1 MDLHNYRS
9 SERVEVTIR
18 RYPDTTVNRWVRR
31 GRVVRT
37 YDDSIHVRFDDSGL
51 ESAYAFPAQKDWI
64 RKLSLLELIAEAA
77 ND

>member
-1 MDLHNYRS
+1 M
-9 SERVEVTIR
+9 
-18 RYPDTTVNRWVRR
+18 NRWVRR